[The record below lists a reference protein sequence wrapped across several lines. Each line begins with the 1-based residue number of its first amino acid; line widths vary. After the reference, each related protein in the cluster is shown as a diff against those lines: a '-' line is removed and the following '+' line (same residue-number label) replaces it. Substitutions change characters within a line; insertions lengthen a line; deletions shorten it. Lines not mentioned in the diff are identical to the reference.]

1 MWQPWSEG
9 KGRGPTLSIS
19 LVIIVIS
26 PGEQQDQKT
35 DAVVEEEN
43 KVEDEKSVGICFLLL
58 RDLIVEWLTDTY
70 GSIEHQT
77 VFYSPE

>member
-1 MWQPWSEG
+1 MWKPWSEG
-9 KGRGPTLSIS
+9 KGRDPTLSVS
-19 LVIIVIS
+19 LSIIVIS

-77 VFYSPE
+77 VFYSLE